1 MTAIAP
7 ADHAAYLDWL
17 RAQLDQAII
26 PLDDAAWNRAAAQDS
41 IDSYRVYLADF
52 PSGRHSGDAKEVSR
66 RLEADK
72 AAWVK
77 AITANCRTGF
87 EGYLAA
93 ESNGKYCA
101 EARKLL
107 DQLVQCDQ
115 HAWVEA
121 KKHGTLLAYRDYL
134 TAFPEALH
142 REDAYVQAWGIASKR
157 DSLSG
162 YKDYLSWFPQAPSR
176 TLAQQAS
183 TRLQRDQTAWDC
195 ATNTNTIAA
204 YNAYLETPT
213 AGKFHAKAK
222 AARDHLVSIDETNW
236 QEIDGRLSLRAYRDY
251 LKTFPEALH
260 RTEAIDQAWAS
271 AKKTDSASAY
281 RNFVAWFPN
290 ASQQALAQQVAT
302 ALQSDHSAYKTATRQ
317 NTIAAFEAYLR
328 TQTEGRFRT
337 EAQAKLDRLV
347 TDDETAWRAA
357 AARLTRW
364 GYRTYL
370 DAQPNGRY
378 VQHASTAIITLD
390 DATWARTSGH
400 QSHESYAAYLY
411 AHPDGRH
418 RDEAIQARD
427 QQLLELQQAYLTRV
441 HSPGRLHLFLR
452 RLHREFIGTRPIYT
466 IPAGEFG
473 VRAVAIDQGGQ
484 YAFGANRASIK
495 VWKLGTGEMI
505 HEMKGDYWDWIT
517 LVPGDVAGP
526 RALLGTPDKRFRL
539 LDLETGETIQIF
551 SGHSDWVHHCVVS
564 PDGCHAL
571 TGSTDTT
578 LRLWDLNAG
587 KTIQVFE
594 GHSESISFITISP
607 DGCHILSI
615 AQNAVHEPIRLW
627 SIATGE
633 TVRVF
638 EQGGYVD
645 SVAITP
651 DGRYGFSRIPREG
664 GLHLWDLETGRTLR
678 KFEGDRNWRVSIASN
693 GVYGVSAWND
703 RNTLQVWNLKSGV
716 EAARLS
722 RFSRWGPGPNRNPGV
737 YRFVISPDGSY
748 VLSANWDNTFSVWP
762 LPKPAA
768 PTRKAQQRRVL
779 RRTTLSPR

>member
-41 IDSYRVYLADF
+41 IDSYRAYLADF

-66 RLEADK
+66 RLEADIG
-72 AAWVK
+72 AWVK

-101 EARKLL
+101 EARRLL
-107 DQLVQCDQ
+107 YRLVQYDQ

-251 LKTFPEALH
+251 LKTCPEALH

-328 TQTEGRFRT
+328 TQAEGRFRI
-337 EAQAKLDRLV
+337 EAQTTLDCLV
-347 TDDETAWRAA
+347 ADDSAAWKRAA
-357 AARLTRW
+357 AQHTRL
-364 GYRTYL
+364 GYRAYL
-370 DAQPNGRY
+370 KAQPQGRFCER
-378 VQHASTAIITLD
+378 ANAAIGELD
-390 DATWARTSGH
+390 DTDWARASK
-400 QSHESYAAYLY
+400 QESLQGYTAYLY
-411 AHPDGRH
+411 ASPNGRH
-418 RDEAIQARD
+418 RDEAIQMRD
-427 QQLLELQQAYLTRV
+427 QQLANLQEAHRNPKPE
-441 HSPGRLHLFLR
+441 PGRLRNIFR
-452 RLHREFIGTRPIYT
+452 RLNLALIGQRPDLT
-466 IPAGEFG
+466 IRVGKHP
-473 VRAVAIDQGGQ
+473 VTDVAITPDGKCALSLDGAGQ
-484 YAFGANRASIK
+484 IK
-495 VWKLGTGEMI
+495 VWDIDNRCLIREVSDNST
-505 HEMKGDYWDWIT
+505 YWLH
-517 LVPGDVAGP
+517 LVLGDVAGHRVLSGMP
-526 RALLGTPDKRFRL
+526 GYRL
-539 LDLETGETIQIF
+539 RLWDIETGETIREF
-551 SGHSDWVHHCVVS
+551 SGHLSWVWKCVVS
-564 PDGCHAL
+564 PDARHAL
-571 TGSTDTT
+571 TCSHDQT
-578 LRLWDLNAG
+578 LRLWDLESSKAV
-587 KTIQVFE
+587 QVFE
-594 GHSESISFITISP
+594 TNSEKSFPIGLSLNGEEALAIDYIP
-607 DGCHILSI
+607 KENRYHILRFWSI
-615 AQNAVHEPIRLW
+615 ETGEQIRSHNLGDYDFYSFTPCGCYTVLSMRDPKFGRFTWLHNLETNKPFYTVGPHEDQIRGVAVMPDRLHVLVASQRTLRLW
-627 SIATGE
+627 SISANKE
-633 TVRVF
+633 KARF
-638 EQGGYVD
+638 KF
-645 SVAITP
+645 AI
-651 DGRYGFSRIPREG
+651 S
-664 GLHLWDLETGRTLR
+664 GRTR
-678 KFEGDRNWRVSIASN
+678 RVGIS
-693 GVYGVSAWND
+693 
-703 RNTLQVWNLKSGV
+703 K
-716 EAARLS
+716 
-722 RFSRWGPGPNRNPGV
+722 
-737 YRFVISPDGSY
+737 FVISQNGSHC
-748 VLSANWDNTFSVWP
+748 LSANYDGTISLWVM
-762 LPKPAA
+762 
-768 PTRKAQQRRVL
+768 PT
-779 RRTTLSPR
+779 